1 MELENM
7 DIGSSEWKNTIVEG
21 ARKLGIDVQPGQADQ
36 FAGHALI
43 LNEWNQKIN
52 LTAIDSP
59 MDMAVKHFL
68 DSIISSRY
76 IGPDSRLLDV
86 GSGAGFPGIPLR
98 VMMPSLDVILVD
110 ATRKKVSFLKHVIQA
125 LHLSR
130 IAAIHSRIEDL
141 QQEWEGR
148 FDIIVCRAFSS
159 LADFAEKCLPLLAP
173 DGLLLA
179 FKGRNLGAEISQVSS
194 TQRAG
199 RCFPVSGEDS
209 NRQLQM
215 KIVSFELPYLNLS
228 RSLILL
234 RR

>member
-1 MELENM
+1 MN
-7 DIGSSEWKNTIVEG
+7 IGSSKWKNVIVEG
-21 ARKLGIDVQPGQADQ
+21 AGQLGIAVHAGQADQ
-36 FAGHALI
+36 FAAHAFI

-76 IGPDSRLLDV
+76 IKPDSRLLDV
-86 GSGAGFPGIPLR
+86 GSGAGFPGIPLK
-98 VMMPSLDVILVD
+98 VMMPSLNVTLVD
-110 ATRKKVSFLKHVIQA
+110 ATRKKVSFLKHVIQT

-130 IAAIHSRIEDL
+130 ITAIHSRTEDL

-159 LADFAEKCLPLLAP
+159 LADFAEKSMPLLTP

-179 FKGRNLGAEISQVSS
+179 FKGRELGDDMDQVS
-194 TQRAG
+194 TQKG
-199 RCFPVSGEDS
+199 SEVFPVEGGDTQTE
-209 NRQLQM
+209 LQM
-215 KIVSFELPYLNLS
+215 KFVSFKLPFLNLS
-228 RSLILL
+228 RTLILL